1 MNLKKLALCFG
12 LTCMFS
18 IIGCNSEIFDKS
30 AENTDSTSLNESGI
44 TQKISCGK
52 VFDDEI
58 LCIEDLKCGEEE
70 TLKNSS
76 DEDLPYRKFLE
87 YKREYR
93 KLDKDTNE
101 YKTLAM
107 CFAKIAFMYDKKG
120 NIKVDMKNSDVKF
133 INVNEK
139 WFLMNAKKIL
149 SGEHSKTLVFIFS
162 LYKQN
167 KIGDFVYKFGGHL
180 DVFCTSN
187 GELGICTDMI

>member
-18 IIGCNSEIFDKS
+18 IIGCNSEIFAKS

-93 KLDKDTNE
+93 K
-101 YKTLAM
+101 
-107 CFAKIAFMYDKKG
+107 YD
-120 NIKVDMKNSDVKF
+120 IKNPISL
-133 INVNEK
+133 EK
-139 WFLMNAKKIL
+139 YTMLEPIYYVLIL
-149 SGEHSKTLVFIFS
+149 KYG
-162 LYKQN
+162 
-167 KIGDFVYKFGGHL
+167 
-180 DVFCTSN
+180 
-187 GELGICTDMI
+187 